1 MSLLKSIFLL
11 FKDSLIAYFR
21 DKDSIYAAGLAY
33 YMIFS
38 IAPLL
43 VFITAMA
50 GIFIGR
56 SAAAEQITL
65 QLQYMIGGD
74 LAEFVETAV
83 NSLMDRSLNTTA
95 TVISAVV
102 LLVTSGGIFR
112 QLKVALNQVW
122 GVVEVPPQNNR
133 ERLLLARNRIIP
145 FLMVFLFGML
155 LSLSVILEALLGTM
169 RARFAVLFPETAAI
183 LPHFSRLLI
192 PALTF
197 VTFTLIFKLLPDT
210 STRWRDTG
218 VGGLVTTILFIIGR
232 FVLSLFLSFSNT
244 GSIYGAAGSIV
255 ILLFW
260 IYYSAQIL
268 LFGAEFTWL
277 YALRHGQPIR
287 PKRLSRLLG
296 E

>member
-102 LLVTSGGIFR
+102 LLVTAGGIFR

>member
-1 MSLLKSIFLL
+1 MNILKSIFLL
-11 FKDSLIAYFR
+11 FKDSLMAFFR
-21 DKDSIYAAGLAY
+21 DKASIYAAGLAY
-33 YMIFS
+33 YMVFS

-43 VFITAMA
+43 VFITAVA

-56 SAAAEQITL
+56 SAAGEQVTQ
-65 QLQYMIGGD
+65 QLQYLIGGD
-74 LAEFVETAV
+74 LAEFVGTAV

-102 LLVTSGGIFR
+102 LLVTAGGIFR

-133 ERLLLARNRIIP
+133 ERLLLARNRVLP
-145 FLMVFLFGML
+145 FLMVFVFVML
-155 LSLSVILEALLGTM
+155 LSLSVILEALLGTI
-169 RARFAVLFPETAAI
+169 RARFAVLFPDTAAI
-183 LPHFSRLLI
+183 LPQFSRLLI

-210 STRWRDTG
+210 STRWRDTA
-218 VGGLVTTILFIIGR
+218 VGGLVTTILFMIGR
-232 FVLSLFLSFSNT
+232 WVLSIFLSFSNT
-244 GSIYGAAGSIV
+244 GSIYGAASSVV

-277 YALRHGQPIR
+277 YALRFGQPIR
-287 PKRLSRLLG
+287 PKRLSRLA
-296 E
+296 ED

>member
-38 IAPLL
+38 IAPLM
-43 VFITAMA
+43 VFITATA

-56 SAAAEQITL
+56 SAAGEQITL
-65 QLQYMIGGD
+65 QLQYLIGDD
-74 LAEFVETAV
+74 LAEFVGTAV

-102 LLVTSGGIFR
+102 LLVTAGGIFR

-122 GVVEVPPQNNR
+122 GVVEIPPQNNR

-145 FLMVFLFGML
+145 FLMVFLFGTL
-155 LSLSVILEALLGTM
+155 LSLSVILEALLGTI
-169 RARFAVLFPETAAI
+169 RARFAVLFPETAAM
-183 LPHFSRLLI
+183 LPQFSRLLI

-197 VTFTLIFKLLPDT
+197 ATFTLIFKLLPDT
-210 STRWRDTG
+210 STRWRDTA

-232 FVLSLFLSFSNT
+232 FLLSLFLSFSNT

-287 PKRLSRLLG
+287 PKKLSRLMG